1 MKFISNLLSHLNLQL
16 FAGEGAGDGGDG
28 GSNGGVDNT
37 GVTGHTPDDQRLLEL
52 GVPKNKL
59 PKRNVAYQKTAP
71 AKAEVANQPEAVPS
85 DEGQSHAA
93 ENPAEG
99 TEPHRMTWE
108 EIKADPEYAEAYKR
122 DQERNVR
129 SRLKSAKI
137 AEENMAILM
146 PALEVLARNMGMDME
161 NIDYSKLAE
170 AINGDR
176 SYYEDMALEKG
187 DSVEKVMKEDQ
198 ESRAARRDEIA
209 QQKSA
214 EEEAF
219 QKHFEALY
227 DQGQEL
233 KKIFPSF
240 DLHTELKND
249 AFARMT
255 APGKGMMS
263 VEDAYRAVHRKEIEA
278 ATVQLTYQM
287 SAQQMSNAIQSG
299 SRRPQEHGTSGQAPT
314 VTTFDYSKM
323 GKDERAK
330 YDAWVR
336 SELRAGRKPRPGDYP
351 G

>member
-1 MKFISNLLSHLNLQL
+1 MNIFSNLLDLDLQL

-59 PKRNVAYQKTAP
+59 PKRKNVEYPKATSQKSD
-71 AKAEVANQPEAVPS
+71 VANQTEESKPE
-85 DEGQSHAA
+85 EEQSHAA
-93 ENPAEG
+93 ETPAEG
-99 TEPHRMTWE
+99 AAPKRMTWD

-122 DQERNVR
+122 DQERNMR

-137 AEENMAILM
+137 AEENMEKLA
-146 PALEVLARNMGMDME
+146 PALEILARANGMDME
-161 NIDYSKLAE
+161 NIDYGELANV
-170 AINGDR
+170 INNNK

-187 DSVEKVMKEDQ
+187 DSIEKTMQEDQ
-198 ESRAARRDEIA
+198 DKRNARREEIA
-209 QQKSA
+209 KQKSEA
-214 EEEAF
+214 EAAF
-219 QKHFEALY
+219 DRHVDALY
-227 DQGQEL
+227 EQGQEL

-240 DLHTELKND
+240 DLRTELKND

-255 APGKGMMS
+255 APGVGMMS

-278 ATVQLTYQM
+278 AAAQVTAQM
-287 SAQQMSNAIQSG
+287 TAQQFSNAIQAG
-299 SRRPQEHGTSGQAPT
+299 SYRPQEHGTSGQAPT

-323 GKDERAK
+323 SKADQSR
-330 YDAWVR
+330 YNDWVR
-336 SELRAGRKPRPGDYP
+336 SELRAGRKPRPGDFP